1 MLEYN
6 TNPNIRS
13 VYLDGI
19 NHFSKTTNLDLDNSF
34 IDNKREYYDAYFS
47 IFGKSQS
54 NNNEISIRNTFID
67 YSNLDIFMT
76 FDNNPIF

>member
-1 MLEYN
+1 MSEYITN
-6 TNPNIRS
+6 TNIRS
-13 VYLDGI
+13 VFENGL
-19 NHFSKTTNLDLDNSF
+19 NHFNKKNTNLDFDNLF
-34 IDNKREYYDAYFS
+34 IDNKIEHDAYLS

-54 NNNEISIRNTFID
+54 NNNKISNRNPFID

>member
-1 MLEYN
+1 MLEYITN
-6 TNPNIRS
+6 TNLISVFPNG
-13 VYLDGI
+13 L
-19 NHFSKTTNLDLDNSF
+19 NHFRTTTNLDLDNYF
-34 IDNKREYYDAYFS
+34 IDNKREHYDAYFS

-54 NNNEISIRNTFID
+54 NNNEISNRNPFID